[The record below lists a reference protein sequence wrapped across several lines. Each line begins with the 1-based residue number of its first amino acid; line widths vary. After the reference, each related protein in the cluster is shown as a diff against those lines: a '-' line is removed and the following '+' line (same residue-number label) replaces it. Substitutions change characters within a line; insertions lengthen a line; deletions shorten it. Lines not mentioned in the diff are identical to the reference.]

1 MPWVWF
7 EPGSVKN
14 GSWLNNR
21 PHVPWTARPP
31 RPVIAHTHL
40 ADNWERAHP
49 LFSTLCNLLFALFA
63 HHRAQFVWFIK
74 NLFRVSHCPWR
85 KFCRQD
91 LASLALFIKIPEN
104 MFVYKI
110 VYPFGLLML
119 AFFMAYHRFIII
131 SILIHFRKV
140 FLRTKKTETRRDRFI
155 HKTFFSSFH
164 PRTFLLQL
172 QISFQS
178 QFFTH
183 NAQCTKN
190 KKTKTELHRERT
202 SNG

>member
-1 MPWVWF
+1 M
-7 EPGSVKN
+7 S
-14 GSWLNNR
+14 LR
-21 PHVPWTARPP
+21 PLGHHGRLQ
-31 RPVIAHTHL
+31 HTLIWQTIGRGLIHCL
-40 ADNWERAHP
+40 ALSAIFFLHFLPITEHS
-49 LFSTLCNLLFALFA
+49 LFDSSKIY
-63 HHRAQFVWFIK
+63 FVCH
-74 NLFRVSHCPWR
+74 SPWR

-91 LASLALFIKIPEN
+91 LASLTLFIKIPQK
-104 MFVYKI
+104 MFAYEI

-119 AFFMAYHRFIII
+119 AFFMAHQRFIII

-190 KKTKTELHRERT
+190 KQKTKTELHRERT